1 MLAWLA
7 GNGILGM
14 QFSWILRPFFG
25 TPRLTVQF
33 LREDPMNGSFLE
45 AVWHALNRFTGGN
58 LHLALFALVPVAILV
73 AVPIL
78 RTLFPRSQPV
88 TP

>member
-1 MLAWLA
+1 MEPGD
-7 GNGILGM
+7 GNGDAAAEA
-14 QFSWILRPFFG
+14 FFG
-25 TPRLTVQF
+25 PWSINERKEKPVQF

-58 LHLALFALVPVAILV
+58 IHLALIALVPLAFLV
-73 AVPIL
+73 AVPIC
-78 RTLFPRSQPV
+78 RVLFPRSQPV